1 MTELALELM
10 RHAAIGVVGGV
21 VILWL
26 LGLGFEMRSVPTQ
39 SQSGTAHV
47 FTFRDRQ
54 LIATSPAAER
64 ALNLRDWDDNFFEQL
79 VDRLSGIFPDL
90 REKLEHSMQ
99 TGIGFRLSELSI
111 EGPAEVIATLTEDTI
126 ELSIEGLRAPM
137 ASKVLVDAD
146 RNRADEAELRILR
159 GIADADPVA
168 VWRES
173 ASGKIDWTNRSYAQL
188 VDLAGLENTA
198 QDDGFSR
205 LFESSSVTKPGE
217 AAARKRSHLET
228 TSGETRWFD
237 VSSFGQSD
245 ATLHFAVDA
254 RPTIK
259 AEENLRNLTQTLT
272 QTFAYL
278 PIGLAIF
285 DRARHLVMF
294 NPALL
299 DLTYL
304 EPVWLSC
311 RPTLYDFLN
320 RLREKRMVPER
331 RDFSDWRK
339 KLEHLEQRAVE
350 GSYCETWTLPTGQ
363 TYRVTGRPHPEGA
376 IAFLFE
382 DISAEI
388 SLTRKFR
395 QELDLSQSMFDSFP
409 EAIAIF
415 SSYGTISMSNAA
427 YNNLIGSDP
436 VHALGDVSVVDASKD
451 WQALCKPS
459 PIWGDVRDFIVQK
472 GERAEWNST
481 VETKDGRMLDCRFVP
496 ISHGAT
502 LIGFS
507 EACPQT
513 VSEQPDPAMS
523 LMTG

>member
-1 MTELALELM
+1 MSELVLELM
-10 RHAAIGVVGGV
+10 RHAAIGVVGGLV
-21 VILWL
+21 TLWL
-26 LGLGFEMRSVPTQ
+26 CGFSYRSHEDAQQPSPTAQ
-39 SQSGTAHV
+39 V
-47 FTFRDRQ
+47 YTFKNGS
-54 LIATSPAAER
+54 LIAASPAAQR
-64 ALNLRDWDDNFFEQL
+64 ALNLDTLDDNILETLIDQL
-79 VDRLSGIFPDL
+79 KGIFPSLPD
-90 REKLEHSMQ
+90 KIANAQHS
-99 TGIGFRLSELSI
+99 GVGFRLSELSA
-111 EGPAEVIATLTEDTI
+111 EGPVEIIVTMDGDVLI
-126 ELSIEGLRAPM
+126 LSLEGLKAPM
-137 ASKVLVDAD
+137 AGKTLVDAN
-146 RNRADEAELRILR
+146 RHRADEEELQILR
-159 GIADADPVA
+159 GLAETSPVA
-168 VWRES
+168 VWRET
-173 ASGKIDWTNRSYAQL
+173 ASGKIDWINRTYAEL
-188 VDLAGLENTA
+188 IDLAGLENTA
-198 QDDGFSR
+198 TNGGYSR

-237 VSSFGQSD
+237 ITSFGQAE
-245 ATLHFAVDA
+245 ATLHYAIDA
-254 RPTIK
+254 SQTIR

-339 KLEHLEQRAVE
+339 KLEHLEQRAIE

-395 QELDLSQSMFDSFP
+395 QKLDLSQSTIDNFP

-415 SSYGTISMSNAA
+415 SSHGTINLTNAA
-427 YNNLIGSDP
+427 YNDLTGSNP
-436 VHALGDVSVVDASKD
+436 MKTLGNVNIIDASQT
-451 WQALCKPS
+451 WQELCKPS
-459 PIWGDVRDFIVQK
+459 PIWSDVRDFVLQK
-472 GERAEWNST
+472 GERAEWLSD
-481 VETKDGRMLDCRFVP
+481 VETVDGRMLTCRFVP
-496 ISHGAT
+496 LAQGATLVGFGEAQVKASLLASHGAVK
-502 LIGFS
+502 L
-507 EACPQT
+507 
-513 VSEQPDPAMS
+513 
-523 LMTG
+523 LTG

>member
-21 VILWL
+21 VTLWL
-26 LGLGFEMRSVPTQ
+26 LGLGFEMRAVPQQQHST
-39 SQSGTAHV
+39 TAHV
-47 FTFRDRQ
+47 FTFRNRQ
-54 LIATSPAAER
+54 LVATSPAAQR
-64 ALNLRDWDDNFFEQL
+64 ALNLKEWDDNFFEQL
-79 VDRLSGIFPDL
+79 VERLSGVFPEL
-90 REKLEHSMQ
+90 REKLNHSLQ
-99 TGIGFRLSELSI
+99 TGVGFRLSELSV
-111 EGPAEVIATLTEDTI
+111 EGPAEVIVTVCDDTVA
-126 ELSIEGLRAPM
+126 LSIEGLRAPM

-146 RNRADEAELRILR
+146 RHRADEAELKILR
-159 GIADADPVA
+159 GVADTDPVA
-168 VWRES
+168 VWREN
-173 ASGKIDWTNRSYAQL
+173 AAGKIDWTNRTYEQL

-198 QDDGFSR
+198 RDGGLSR

-237 VSSFGQSD
+237 VSTYGQSD
-245 ATLHFAVDA
+245 GTLHFAVDA
-254 RPTIK
+254 SPTIK

-285 DRARHLVMF
+285 DRTRHLVMF

-331 RDFSDWRK
+331 RNFSDWRK

-415 SSYGTISMSNAA
+415 SSYGTISMANAA
-427 YNNLIGSDP
+427 YNDMFGYDP
-436 VHALGDVSVVDASKD
+436 VHALGDVNVIDASKD
-451 WQALCKPS
+451 WQSLCKPS

-472 GERAEWNST
+472 GERAEWSST
-481 VETKDGRMLDCRFVP
+481 VETRDGKLLNCRFVP

-502 LIGFS
+502 LVGFS
-507 EACPQT
+507 QASAEAM
-513 VSEQPDPAMS
+513 SEPDSSPMS